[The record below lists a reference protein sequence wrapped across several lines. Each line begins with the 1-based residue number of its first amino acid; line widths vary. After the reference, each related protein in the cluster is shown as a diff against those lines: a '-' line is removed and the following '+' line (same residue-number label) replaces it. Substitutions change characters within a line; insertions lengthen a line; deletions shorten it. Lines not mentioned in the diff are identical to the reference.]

1 MAIGRRDIVIFD
13 LGGVLIDW
21 NPRYLYRKLFAD
33 EAAMEDFLGTVCTH
47 EWHRHH
53 DAGRSFADGARLLK
67 ELHPDKAELIDA
79 FGLRAGEMIGG
90 SIAEAVE
97 VLEALRVRGVR
108 LYGLSNWPAES
119 FPLAR
124 ERFDF
129 LAWFA
134 DIVISG
140 EIGVIKPD
148 PRIFEIALARFA
160 ADPARA
166 VFIDDSAANANAA
179 ASLGIHAIHYTG
191 SAALRDELAELSLL

>member
-191 SAALRDELAELSLL
+191 SAALRDELAELGLL